1 MSAKNRVLLTGG
13 SRGIGKAIANLLH
26 SKGYTVVSPTHNELD
41 LSNRDSVT
49 RYKTKIKEL
58 NISILIN
65 NAGINP
71 VMSISEFAEEPVD
84 ETLQVNLVS
93 PIFLIQSVWEGLK
106 KQNYGRIV
114 NISSI
119 WSTISKPGRAIY
131 TASKAGVNGLT
142 RTLAVEGA
150 PYNIL
155 VNSVCPGYIDTELT
169 RKNNSYEDILAIE
182 GKIPI
187 GRMGTPEEI
196 AKIVLFLV
204 SEDNTYI
211 TGQSIIAD
219 GGFSIM

>member
-26 SKGYTVVSPTHNELD
+26 SKGYTVVSPTHDELD
-41 LSNRDSVT
+41 LSNRDSVN

-58 NISILIN
+58 SISILIN

-71 VMSISEFAEEPVD
+71 VMSISEFAEEPVA

-93 PIFLIQSVWEGLK
+93 PAFLIQSVWEGFK

-119 WSTISKPGRAIY
+119 WSKISKSGRAIY
-131 TASKAGVNGLT
+131 TASKAGINGLT

-169 RKNNSYEDILAIE
+169 RKNNSDEDIFKIE
-182 GKIPI
+182 RTIPI

-219 GGFSIM
+219 GGYSII